1 MDFRAWVTDHVK
13 KASLPPLGIAS
24 TPLVPWLIWNLW
36 TARNKLVFEGK
47 SYKIEYIITK
57 AIVDAREWEET
68 NAKKS
73 KQKGKITTIS
83 NRALNS
89 PSCWIDGAWTH
100 VRSAL
105 LAEALALREALRNA
119 KELKLTSLH
128 VFSDSQVLISAL
140 CERRDVN
147 EIAGILTDV
156 RNLAT
161 LFCPVSFS
169 FIPRL
174 ENSQADSL
182 ARSGLA
188 RLLLYSGF

>member
-1 MDFRAWVTDHVK
+1 M
-13 KASLPPLGIAS
+13 
-24 TPLVPWLIWNLW
+24 
-36 TARNKLVFEGK
+36 VFEGK

-57 AIVDAREWEET
+57 AIVDAREWEEA

-73 KQKGKITTIS
+73 KQKGKITTVS

-89 PSCWIDGAWTH
+89 PSCWIDGAWQENSRLGGMGSIIKNEEGNVLLRGSSNRTH

-105 LAEALALREALRNA
+105 LAEALALREALMNA

-140 CERRDVN
+140 CEGRDVN

-188 RLLLYSGF
+188 RLLL